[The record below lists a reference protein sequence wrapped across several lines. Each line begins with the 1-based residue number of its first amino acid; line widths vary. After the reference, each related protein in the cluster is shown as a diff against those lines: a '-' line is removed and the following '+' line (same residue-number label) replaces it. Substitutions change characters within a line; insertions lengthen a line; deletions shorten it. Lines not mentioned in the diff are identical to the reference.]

1 MRILQCV
8 PNMKFAAKLSH
19 GGIHSKSGRKG
30 CGAQL
35 ASWKHSPAPNQQQPP
50 PPSDDAS
57 SNGALSVH
65 CCSKRSY
72 CFDRHTRAHT
82 HTHTHTQRCARE
94 RTHKHTGQ
102 WRCTRNAMHH
112 GCDELGDAFERTH
125 LCSKSP
131 GITNLFWAKRRAH
144 LNGFNQSVHR
154 RRACTGTKPAYVASA
169 SSCAFALC
177 ALIALSSAARACA
190 AASSAFFA
198 TVFA

>member
-72 CFDRHTRAHT
+72 CFDRHTRART
-82 HTHTHTQRCARE
+82 HTHAAHTQRCARE

-102 WRCTRNAMHH
+102 RRCTRNTCIMVAMSPAMHSS
-112 GCDELGDAFERTH
+112 ELTSALKFPVSQI
-125 LCSKSP
+125 CSGLKGAP
-131 GITNLFWAKRRAH
+131 T
-144 LNGFNQSVHR
+144 
-154 RRACTGTKPAYVASA
+154 
-169 SSCAFALC
+169 
-177 ALIALSSAARACA
+177 
-190 AASSAFFA
+190 
-198 TVFA
+198 